1 MDDLRQTR
9 WGRDYLRELETLYY
23 FYLDDERRAELAQMG
38 RIRRAV
44 SVLFWILKSLLMKL
58 SPARRVMLLVA
69 LIFGIAGWNAV
80 ELGSFVLDFD
90 LRPWGFAL
98 LLIVLM
104 QPALRPCSSPSTPS
118 RSEITQ
124 TTLASSSAASM

>member
-1 MDDLRQTR
+1 MSKLTSSNASQERHASLHKLVMDDLRQTR

-23 FYLDDERRAELAQMG
+23 FYLDDERRAELADMG

-44 SVLFWILKSLLMKL
+44 WVLFWILQSLLMKL
-58 SPARRVMLLVA
+58 SPARRVMLVIA

-104 QPALRPCSSPSTPS
+104 L
-118 RSEITQ
+118 
-124 TTLASSSAASM
+124 